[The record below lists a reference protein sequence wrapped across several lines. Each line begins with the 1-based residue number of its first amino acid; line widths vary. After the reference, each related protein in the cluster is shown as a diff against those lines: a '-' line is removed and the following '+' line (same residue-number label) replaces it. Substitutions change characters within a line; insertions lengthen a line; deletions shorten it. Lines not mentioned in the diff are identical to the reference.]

1 MSILAYIPANSW
13 PEKLAVAFWFALS
26 FFVLYKIVWALIRF
40 IRSGRIK
47 DSWGWHPQQLWLTK
61 KAMALIRRTN
71 TPPLK
76 ERLHAFRTAKTRN
89 ETIASHPRQ

>member
-26 FFVLYKIVWALIRF
+26 FFVLYKIAWALIRF

-47 DSWGWHPQQLWLTK
+47 DS
-61 KAMALIRRTN
+61 
-71 TPPLK
+71 
-76 ERLHAFRTAKTRN
+76 
-89 ETIASHPRQ
+89 